1 MFYKR
6 KKRKKKDEFKG
17 GGRKRE
23 RECVC
28 MCEAEEK
35 SVDGFSHGHD
45 LVDVFGVINSF
56 FLLLGVFLSFF
67 LHSLL
72 WAFV

>member
-1 MFYKR
+1 MCVCVC
-6 KKRKKKDEFKG
+6 
-17 GGRKRE
+17 E
-23 RECVC
+23 RES
-28 MCEAEEK
+28 EEEK

-45 LVDVFGVINSF
+45 LVDVFGLINSF

>member
-1 MFYKR
+1 M
-6 KKRKKKDEFKG
+6 
-17 GGRKRE
+17 
-23 RECVC
+23 CVC
-28 MCEAEEK
+28 EEEK

-45 LVDVFGVINSF
+45 LVDVFGLINSF

>member
-1 MFYKR
+1 MNSR
-6 KKRKKKDEFKG
+6 
-17 GGRKRE
+17 GRERERERE

-28 MCEAEEK
+28 VCEEEK

-56 FLLLGVFLSFF
+56 FLLLGVFLAFF

>member
-17 GGRKRE
+17 RGRKRE
-23 RECVC
+23 RERERESVCV
-28 MCEAEEK
+28 CEAEEK

-56 FLLLGVFLSFF
+56 FLFVGCLSFF
-67 LHSLL
+67 FTS
-72 WAFV
+72 

>member
-56 FLLLGVFLSFF
+56 FLFVGCLSFF
-67 LHSLL
+67 FSS
-72 WAFV
+72 